1 MRGGAFAEPSTE
13 APMTE
18 AVGVKV
24 GDRAEFE
31 KVVTAEDIMD
41 FARVTGDTN
50 PLHTDAAYAAKTR
63 FREPIA
69 HGMLSAG
76 YISAVL
82 GTKLAPHCCAVY
94 LSQSLRF
101 LRPVKVGDTI
111 KATAEV
117 KAIEPEKRIFT
128 LETDCFNQDGE
139 VVVKG
144 EAVILLDPVE

>member
-1 MRGGAFAEPSTE
+1 
-13 APMTE
+13 MTE

-31 KVVTAEDIMD
+31 KTVTAEDIEA
-41 FARVTGDTN
+41 FARVSGDTN
-50 PLHTDAAYAAKTR
+50 PLHTDASYAAKTR
-63 FREPIA
+63 FKEPIA

-128 LETDCFNQDGE
+128 LETDCFNQNGD

-144 EAVILLDPVE
+144 EAVVMLDPIE